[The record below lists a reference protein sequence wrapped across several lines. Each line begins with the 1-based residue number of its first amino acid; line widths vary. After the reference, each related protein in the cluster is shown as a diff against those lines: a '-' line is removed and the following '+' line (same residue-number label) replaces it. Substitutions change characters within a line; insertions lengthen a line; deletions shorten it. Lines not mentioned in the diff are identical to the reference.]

1 MGVTVEI
8 TALEH
13 FPLLEARTPL
23 FPALEKALDRT
34 GFALRDRD
42 VLIIAQKVVSKSEN
56 RYIELSLVVPSE
68 EALRLSH
75 ECNKDPRLVE
85 VILRESQAVV
95 RTKPGVIIVHHRLG
109 IVLANAGVD
118 KSNVSGGA
126 SGERVLL
133 LPEDPDASA
142 STIRRQVRA
151 KFGLEVAVIISDSV
165 GRPWRLGT
173 CGICIGCAGIAPLG
187 DLRGHDDLYGR
198 PLEVTEVAHG
208 DELAAAASLLMGQA
222 NEGRPVVI
230 VRGLEYQAVP
240 SGASRLLRPVEEDM
254 FL

>member
-133 LPEDPDASA
+133 LPEDPDARCIDDPQAGSCEVWARGCRHYLRQRGQALAPWHLRNMYRMCWNSPARRSA
-142 STIRRQVRA
+142 RPRRPLWSATR
-151 KFGLEVAVIISDSV
+151 GDRS
-165 GRPWRLGT
+165 GPWR
-173 CGICIGCAGIAPLG
+173 
-187 DLRGHDDLYGR
+187 
-198 PLEVTEVAHG
+198 
-208 DELAAAASLLMGQA
+208 
-222 NEGRPVVI
+222 
-230 VRGLEYQAVP
+230 
-240 SGASRLLRPVEEDM
+240 
-254 FL
+254 